1 MNNYW
6 YIIYIL
12 MLLLAFIRPNK
23 FILTIVKYSLTNKA
37 IMNSI
42 SFILGACLYYCF
54 VAIISII
61 ICSILAYFQQT
72 MLMFIQLLCLC
83 YLCYVGITYMTEKK
97 QKFSLQNSYCLAE
110 KNRDIIQDGF
120 IYMFSDFQFSS
131 IIISVFFVF
140 YSYKDSIL
148 DSLFL
153 IVIIPIVCFLF
164 YLFLI
169 FVGKNKKIWNLIE
182 NNIYALHN
190 LSGFL
195 LIILTSTNLKNVLK
209 W

>member
-1 MNNYW
+1 
-6 YIIYIL
+6 
-12 MLLLAFIRPNK
+12 
-23 FILTIVKYSLTNKA
+23 
-37 IMNSI
+37 
-42 SFILGACLYYCF
+42 
-54 VAIISII
+54 
-61 ICSILAYFQQT
+61 
-72 MLMFIQLLCLC
+72 
-83 YLCYVGITYMTEKK
+83 MTEKK

-169 FVGKNKKIWNLIE
+169 FVEKNKKIWNIIE